1 MSRTNYSLIFVM
13 GVCLLLNLL
22 YCPLY
27 NPLVNDTEVF
37 RYMGLAIFKG
47 FIPYRDFFDHKP
59 PFAFFLNY
67 FCILLGG
74 AWSLWLIN
82 SALSLLASWLL
93 FQRCRSYKIPYPW
106 LLPLLFNL
114 MLRDK
119 IICLGGNGT
128 REYTAIFFM
137 IFFCVLIG
145 KGRYKEYWLGLLSG
159 LVFFTQQEQILPLI
173 PFLIYSLL
181 NKEAIPPGLQTVRM
195 GIGFLTVLL
204 PILLYFAWFHSLT
217 WFWQDAFVFNFSWY
231 ITEKK
236 SFINHF
242 STIKRVL
249 DNGNYEM
256 PFMIAVTL
264 GILSLFFRH
273 KKKGLIVAS
282 LAAVA
287 LTLAPEFMGGR
298 YNGFTVPLD
307 FYYYFLPMS
316 AAVCAL
322 LFVIWAFAENDLLV
336 SKERR
341 LIFTI
346 LLCTSLVFTMLQDA
360 THLTR
365 RNNDRVIASPE
376 SSYLRQ
382 HRPGDYQ
389 LYVLMDADYVYLYN
403 ELGILAP
410 SRWIYHH
417 FWWWYPNWDG
427 DQTILHSIGADLLR
441 HKTAYVVL
449 DTKKLDRFRNPAS
462 ADWLLSFMSRY
473 YERVSLPGDPDPILW
488 KWKDMPAPA
497 P

>member
-1 MSRTNYSLIFVM
+1 M
-13 GVCLLLNLL
+13 GVCILLNLL

-37 RYMGLAIFKG
+37 HYMGLAIFKG
-47 FIPYRDFFDHKP
+47 FVPYRDFFDHKP
-59 PFAFFLNY
+59 PFIFFLNY
-67 FCILLGG
+67 ASILLGG

-82 SALSLLASWLL
+82 SALSLLATGLL

-128 REYTAIFFM
+128 RELTAIFFM
-137 IFFCVLIG
+137 IFFCILIG
-145 KGRYKEYWLGLLSG
+145 KGRYKDYWLGLLSG

-173 PFLIYSLL
+173 PFLIYTLL
-181 NKEAIPPGLQTVRM
+181 NKEAVPPGLQMLRM
-195 GIGFLTVLL
+195 AAGFLTVLL
-204 PILLYFAWFHSLT
+204 PILLYFAWFHALT
-217 WFWQDAFVFNFSWY
+217 WFWQEAFVFNFSWY

-236 SFINHF
+236 TFINHF
-242 STIKRVL
+242 STVKRVL

-298 YNGFTVPLD
+298 YNGLTVPLD

-316 AAVCAL
+316 AAVCVL
-322 LFVIWAFAENDLLV
+322 LFVIWAFSENDLLN

-341 LIFTI
+341 LAFSI
-346 LLCTSLVFTMLQDA
+346 LLCASLVFTMLQHV

-365 RNNDRVIASPE
+365 RNNERVIASPE
-376 SSYLRQ
+376 SNYLRQ

-389 LYVLMDADYVYLYN
+389 LYVLMDGDYAYLYN
-403 ELGILAP
+403 DLGILAP
-410 SRWIYHH
+410 SRWIYQH
-417 FWWWYPNWDG
+417 FWCWYDRWDP
-427 DQTILHSIGADLLR
+427 DQAILHSIGADLLR
-441 HKTAYVVL
+441 HRTTYILFNVQSL
-449 DTKKLDRFRNPAS
+449 SWFRNPAS
-462 ADWLLSFMSRY
+462 ANWLLSFMNTY
-473 YERVSLPGDPDPILW
+473 YERVTLPGKPDSILW
-488 KWKDMPAPA
+488 KLKGTPG
-497 P
+497 